1 MFIQTDM
8 NGFLEM
14 YIEMQTKNTVI
25 WKYSSETKQSGF
37 QSHAEFTVY
46 LTVYNVKFFSDDT
59 SLECSFET
67 RQCFLENTSEGDDFD
82 WALNSVST
90 II

>member
-1 MFIQTDM
+1 MA
-8 NGFLEM
+8 FLRC
-14 YIEMQTKNTVI
+14 ILKCKLKT
-25 WKYSSETKQSGF
+25 
-37 QSHAEFTVY
+37 QSHLKVFFLNKAIRLSKSREFTVY